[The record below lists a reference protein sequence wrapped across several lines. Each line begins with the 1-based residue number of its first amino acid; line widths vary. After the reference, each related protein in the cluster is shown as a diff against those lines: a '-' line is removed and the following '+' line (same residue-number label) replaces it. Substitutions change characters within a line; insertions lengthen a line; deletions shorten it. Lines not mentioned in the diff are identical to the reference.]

1 MWTGGFKNMNTYRL
15 TPGTLEKSQ
24 ISKDSWKK
32 IIQLLGQSCK
42 LHIYWKDVE
51 HGFEHDVDSSYGL

>member
-1 MWTGGFKNMNTYRL
+1 MVLKIWTPIDLHLGLWRSHKFQKI
-15 TPGTLEKSQ
+15 LERKLS
-24 ISKDSWKK
+24 SCF
-32 IIQLLGQSCK
+32 GQSCK